1 MMSAMSVYI
10 ILDIEVTDPVVYEE
24 YKKRSTGAAA
34 AFGGRFV
41 VRGGKAEVWEGE
53 WKPSRVVVLE
63 FESVARAREWYGSD
77 LYRPARALREASA
90 RTSMI
95 VVEGAS

>member
-1 MMSAMSVYI
+1 MEHGPKDRPAAERVSNPHDGRMSAYV

-24 YKKRSTGAAA
+24 YKKKSTGAA

-41 VRGGKAEVWEGE
+41 V
-53 WKPSRVVVLE
+53 
-63 FESVARAREWYGSD
+63 SD

>member
-1 MMSAMSVYI
+1 MSAYV
-10 ILDIEVTDPVVYEE
+10 ILDIEVTDPVLYEE
-24 YKKRSTGAAA
+24 YKKKSTGAAA

-41 VRGGKAEVWEGE
+41 VRGGKTEVWEGD

-63 FESVARAREWYGSD
+63 FESVSSAREWYDSE

-95 VVEGAS
+95 VVEGAP

>member
-1 MMSAMSVYI
+1 MSVYI

>member
-1 MMSAMSVYI
+1 MSVYV

-63 FESVARAREWYGSD
+63 FENVERAREWYESD

-95 VVEGAS
+95 VVQGAS

>member
-1 MMSAMSVYI
+1 MSAYV

-24 YKKRSTGAAA
+24 YKKQSTGAAA

-53 WKPSRVVVLE
+53 RTPSRVVVLE
-63 FESVARAREWYGSD
+63 FPSVARAKEWYESD

-95 VVEGAS
+95 VVEGA

>member
-1 MMSAMSVYI
+1 MSAYV
-10 ILDIEVTDPVVYEE
+10 ILDIEVTDPVLYEE
-24 YKKRSTGAAA
+24 YKKKSTGAAA

-41 VRGGKAEVWEGE
+41 VRGGKAEVWEGA
-53 WKPSRVVVLE
+53 WNPSRVVVLE
-63 FESVARAREWYGSD
+63 FESVSRAREWYDSE

-95 VVEGAS
+95 VVEGAP